1 MLHYDYI
8 KTMQGQKVC
17 FLSYTKKEINRMKI
31 YRSAKEG
38 ERERKVERERTG
50 YNI

>member
-1 MLHYDYI
+1 M
-8 KTMQGQKVC
+8 KV
-17 FLSYTKKEINRMKI
+17 INRMKI
-31 YRSAKEG
+31 YRQGNGSAKEG